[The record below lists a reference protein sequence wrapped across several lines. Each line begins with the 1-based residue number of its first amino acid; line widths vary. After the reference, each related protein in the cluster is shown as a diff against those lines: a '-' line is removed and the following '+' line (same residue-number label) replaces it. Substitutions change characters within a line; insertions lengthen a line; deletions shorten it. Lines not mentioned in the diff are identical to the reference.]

1 MSMSLV
7 VVGFAASA
15 AAWLHGRDGH
25 VRLGVA
31 LPFAAAGLP
40 MAFLAGRLSRRV
52 PDAILLV
59 AFAILMLAAAASM
72 LRRQDETRPSR
83 ARRRV
88 TALLL
93 VTALGA
99 AVGGVTGLLGVGG
112 GFLIVPALVSL
123 YGLPMKQAIGTS
135 LVVIALNCA
144 VGFAARAG
152 AATLSFATIAVFSA
166 LAVAGAVVGHRV
178 AQRLPARRLRQIFA
192 AVVVTVALYMLARTS
207 WA

>member
-1 MSMSLV
+1 
-7 VVGFAASA
+7 
-15 AAWLHGRDGH
+15 
-25 VRLGVA
+25 
-31 LPFAAAGLP
+31 LPT
-40 MAFLAGRLSRRV
+40 AFLAGRLSRRV

-59 AFAILMLAAAASM
+59 AFAILMLAAATSM

-83 ARRRV
+83 TRGRV
-88 TALLL
+88 TSLLL
-93 VTALGA
+93 VAALGA

-123 YGLPMKQAIGTS
+123 HGLPMKQAIGTS

-144 VGFAARAG
+144 VSFAARAG
-152 AATLSFATIAVFSA
+152 TATLSFATVAVFSA

-178 AQRLPARRLRQIFA
+178 AQKLPARRLRQVFA
-192 AVVVTVALYMLARTS
+192 AVVVTVALYMLARTP